1 MPKCGGCKS
10 KQEEIEVQ
18 EVPQINSDVKVVELI
33 WAHTALQSSGMTDEH
48 KNRVN
53 SIYFPI
59 FNENVNFGCGGCKD
73 ANFRRLDHYI
83 REVLKIQL

>member
-18 EVPQINSDVKVVELI
+18 AVPQINTDVNVEELL
-33 WAHTALQSSGMTDEH
+33 WAHTALQASGMTDEH
-48 KNRVN
+48 KQRVN
-53 SIYFPI
+53 NVYRLI
-59 FNENVNFGCGGCKD
+59 FNEDVNFGCGGCKD